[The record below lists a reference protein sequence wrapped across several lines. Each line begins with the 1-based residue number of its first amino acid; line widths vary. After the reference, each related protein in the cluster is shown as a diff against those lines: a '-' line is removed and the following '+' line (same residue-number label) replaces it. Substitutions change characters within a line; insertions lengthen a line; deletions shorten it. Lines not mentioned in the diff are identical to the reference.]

1 MTIEVLWFCLL
12 WWMLAAYVVLDGF
25 DLGVGV
31 LHLLVAK
38 TDEERRQV
46 LRTIGPVWD
55 GNEVW
60 LIAAGGTMLF
70 TFPTLFAASFSGFYL
85 PLMMMLWLLMGRALG
100 IELRHQIDD
109 PLWNQFWD
117 VIFSLSSLLIV
128 VIFGAALGNIVRGV
142 PLNEKHIFFEPLWT
156 DFRVGPQTGILDWY
170 TLLVALA
177 ALAALTLHGALWL
190 HARTDEAVQRRA
202 GSVADVLWPVVLMLS
217 ILAAIAS
224 FIVQP
229 NIIHGL
235 KTRPWGVI
243 FPALAIISM
252 ISVPLLLKKRRPRM
266 AFRASAVY
274 LASMVASAAVGI
286 FPYALPARDSAL
298 GITVMDAAAPSE
310 GLRAALYW
318 WVPGM
323 ILVCGYTYVVSYRSM
338 PERFRLREAS
348 DGADHP

>member
-1 MTIEVLWFCLL
+1 MEVLWFCLL
-12 WWMLAAYVVLDGF
+12 WWMLATYVVLDGF

-109 PLWNQFWD
+109 PLWKQFWD
-117 VIFSLSSLLIV
+117 VIFSLSSFLL
-128 VIFGAALGNIVRGV
+128 VIILGAALGNIVRGV

-170 TLLVALA
+170 TVLVAVTA
-177 ALAALTLHGALWL
+177 ATALTLHGALWL

-202 GSVADVLWPVVLMLS
+202 GAVAGVLWPIVLMLS

-229 NIIHGL
+229 NIIQGL
-235 KTRPWGVI
+235 EMRPWGVA
-243 FPALAIISM
+243 FPVLAIISI
-252 ISVPLLLKKRRPRM
+252 ISIPILLKKSRSRL
-266 AFRASAVY
+266 AFRASAIY
-274 LASMVASAAVGI
+274 LAAMVASAAVGI
-286 FPYALPARDSAL
+286 YPYALPARDPAL
-298 GITVMDAAAPSE
+298 SITVLDAAASAE
-310 GLRAALYW
+310 GLSAALYW
-318 WVPGM
+318 WVPGI

-338 PERFRLREAS
+338 PDRFRLRDA
-348 DGADHP
+348 GQLTDHP

>member
-109 PLWNQFWD
+109 PLWKQFWD
-117 VIFSLSSLLIV
+117 VIFSLSSFLL
-128 VIFGAALGNIVRGV
+128 VIILGAALGNIVRGV
-142 PLNEKHIFFEPLWT
+142 PLDEKRIFFEPLWT

-170 TLLVALA
+170 TVLVAVTA
-177 ALAALTLHGALWL
+177 TAALTLHGALWL
-190 HARTDEAVQRRA
+190 HARTDEAVQKRA
-202 GSVADVLWPVVLMLS
+202 GSVARVLWPIVLMLS

-235 KTRPWGVI
+235 ETRPWGAV
-243 FPALAIISM
+243 FPVLAILSI
-252 ISVPLLLKKRRPRM
+252 ISVPILLKRNRPRL
-266 AFRASAVY
+266 AFRASAIY
-274 LASMVASAAVGI
+274 LAAMVASAAVGI
-286 FPYALPARDSAL
+286 YPYALPARDPAL
-298 GITVMDAAAPSE
+298 GITVVDAAASTE

-318 WVPGM
+318 WIPGM
-323 ILVCGYTYVVSYRSM
+323 VLVCFYTYFVSYRSM
-338 PERFRLREAS
+338 PERFRLRDSTEH
-348 DGADHP
+348 ADDP